1 MNKVPKI
8 IETILPAIPK
18 LEATTVKDTA
28 SMEKATEY
36 MSKANKF
43 LDALKKDREA
53 ITKPINDSLKA
64 IRAKYKPTEDKL
76 TAIIENIRSQMT
88 IYQTEQLRLKAE
100 AERKI
105 TDRVEKGTLKM
116 ETAIKKIENIEV
128 PANKTTTDLGSVSFR
143 ATPRLKIT
151 DEKLIPREYLT
162 INEGAIMNALK
173 ANITV
178 PGAEI
183 EIIQVPVNRRN

>member
-1 MNKVPKI
+1 MNKTPKI
-8 IETILPAIPK
+8 VETILPAIPK
-18 LEATTVKDTA
+18 LEAIKIKDAA

-76 TAIIENIRSQMT
+76 TAIVANIRTQMT
-88 IYQTEQLRLKAE
+88 VYQTEQLRLQAE
-100 AERKI
+100 EERKI
-105 TDRVEKGTLKM
+105 TDMIEKGTLTM
-116 ETAIKKIENIEV
+116 ETAIKKIENIET

-143 ATPRLKIT
+143 ATPRLKII
-151 DEKLIPREYLT
+151 DEKLIPREYLI
-162 INEGAIMNALK
+162 INEDAIMGALK